1 MGEYI
6 RRKVRVAISEE
17 ELKETRAAWDWR
29 WGEVEWH
36 EYVEESGKAE
46 KRRRRYALSERFPE
60 SNGNA
65 NIRRRWHESSKA
77 TVAVATVLL

>member
-36 EYVEESGKAE
+36 EYVEEEEGWMSRKGWMGLGRLESRSGKAE
-46 KRRRRYALSERFPE
+46 KRKSERK
-60 SNGNA
+60 
-65 NIRRRWHESSKA
+65 HSKKMA
-77 TVAVATVLL
+77 REQ